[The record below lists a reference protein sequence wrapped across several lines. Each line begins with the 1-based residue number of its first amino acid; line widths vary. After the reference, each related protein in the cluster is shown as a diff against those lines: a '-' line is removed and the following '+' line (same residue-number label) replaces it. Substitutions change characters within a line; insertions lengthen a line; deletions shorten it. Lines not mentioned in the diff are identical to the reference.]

1 MKRVQTVISGHP
13 HLFYAALSALIGAL
27 LYFFAVGMKP
37 LGMGFFALSATI
49 LFFLLLKCTAVRF
62 PKLSHLVR
70 SITVYLLLLFLL
82 AFAVTTVMLISD
94 ARTSPEPEADYLL
107 VLGAQV
113 VGTQPS
119 GVLSD
124 RLEAALPYLQAYP
137 QATAIVTGGQGPDEG
152 ISEAQCMYN
161 WLTERGIDPQRI
173 WLEERATRTAENVV
187 YARDMIAA
195 ETEDMENVSVAVL
208 TSEFHLMRAKLL
220 ANWAGLD
227 VRGVAAPSANRAV
240 LVSNCFR
247 EVFAVWNSFLFDRH
261 VVQAL
266 LAS

>member
-1 MKRVQTVISGHP
+1 MNALKKWLHRHP
-13 HLFYAALSALIGAL
+13 YLTYAAVAVLIGLL
-27 LYFFAVGMKP
+27 LYVFAIGMKP
-37 LGMGFFALSATI
+37 LGMGFFALGGI
-49 LFFLLLKCTAVRF
+49 LFFFGLLQYTAMRW
-62 PKLSHLVR
+62 PKLTRVVER
-70 SITVYLLLLFLL
+70 TAIYLLLLFLL
-82 AFAVTTVMLISD
+82 AFAVTTVMLVSD

-124 RLEAALPYLQAYP
+124 RLEAALTYLQTYP

-152 ISEAQCMYN
+152 ISEARCMYN